1 MLSKIDLR
9 KWQQNRHSMQ
19 CAFLPHIGTHYGFE
33 LAIETRRWIPGW
45 RCISGCIT
53 SCGKKCGCGNS
64 FAICGIQRRVR
75 WVLQM
80 SKCCALLWK
89 NLRRWHRCKLWL
101 KILSLWLFLSAFF
114 IQEQD
119 RPYNILHMILG
130 AMIFASNCY
139 VSISIK
145 KSNWNV
151 WHVNNIPYL
160 RNTFSFF

>member
-1 MLSKIDLR
+1 
-9 KWQQNRHSMQ
+9 MQ

-33 LAIETRRWIPGW
+33 LASETRRWIPGW

-89 NLRRWHRCKLWL
+89 KPPKMASLQIMAENLEFVA
-101 KILSLWLFLSAFF
+101 FLSAFF

-145 KSNWNV
+145 KVTEMFGMWTT
-151 WHVNNIPYL
+151 YL
-160 RNTFSFF
+160 TYVTHFLSFSHELEWSHRQWFYK